1 MRCMARVIRL
11 ALVQCPSDLGTADQ
25 DPRDGNL
32 ERALGHMEAAAKA
45 SADLVVFGEL
55 YLTGYR
61 TDEWLHRWASVL
73 EPPDEH
79 VVALHDAARRLNL
92 HVIVGMATRGRGMPG
107 DIYNSAL
114 LIGPGGV
121 IGIYRKI
128 HVAGFPYS
136 QGISL
141 ERCFYSPGNELP
153 VFDTGLGRIG
163 IHICYDLTYPEV
175 VRTLVLKGAELVIN
189 CSATVC
195 GMETYVRHAMYTRA
209 VENATWL
216 AICSVVGDQRGDQ
229 LVGGSRVLDPTGRVA
244 GIAPENVD
252 TVVLAD
258 VDLDASHAVR
268 STMHA
273 FSIRQPALYRPITE
287 PVPYP

>member
-1 MRCMARVIRL
+1 
-11 ALVQCPSDLGTADQ
+11 
-25 DPRDGNL
+25 
-32 ERALGHMEAAAKA
+32 MEKA
-45 SADLVVFGEL
+45 SGAGVDLIVFGEL

-73 EPPDEH
+73 EPPDAH
-79 VVALHDAARRLNL
+79 VQALADATRRLGM
-92 HVIVGMATRGRGMPG
+92 HAIVGLATRGGTMPG
-107 DIYNSAL
+107 DVYNTAIL
-114 LIGPGGV
+114 VGPEGV
-121 IGIYRKI
+121 IGVYRKI

-153 VFDTGLGRIG
+153 VFDTALGRIG

-175 VRTLVLKGAELVIN
+175 VRTLVLEGAELVIN

-229 LVGGSRVLDPTGRVA
+229 LVGGSRILDPTGRVV
-244 GIAPENVD
+244 GIAGENED
-252 TVVLAD
+252 TIVVAD
-258 VDLDASHAVR
+258 IDLDASHAVR
-268 STMHA
+268 STMHS
-273 FSIRQPALYRPITE
+273 FSIRQPDLYGPITE